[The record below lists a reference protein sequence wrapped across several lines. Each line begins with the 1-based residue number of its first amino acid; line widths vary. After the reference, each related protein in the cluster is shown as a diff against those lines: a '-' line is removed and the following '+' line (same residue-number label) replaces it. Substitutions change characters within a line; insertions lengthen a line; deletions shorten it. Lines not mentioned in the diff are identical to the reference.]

1 MPRSRY
7 VSEICPSHLR
17 LTEMNRISEA
27 LQLAIIIER
36 SWAPPVP
43 EAQLSEKLDFLW
55 RRVSAE
61 RTILEKCSQAR
72 FLDGPYRFL
81 LNKFKPLQPS
91 WSNSPIQD
99 DLQAECREIDV

>member
-1 MPRSRY
+1 MK
-7 VSEICPSHLR
+7 
-17 LTEMNRISEA
+17 RISEA

-36 SWAPPVP
+36 SWAPPVH
-43 EAQLSEKLDFLW
+43 EAQVSEKLDFLW

-61 RTILEKCSQAR
+61 RTILEKCPQAR
-72 FLDGPYRFL
+72 LLDRGSSRFL

-99 DLQAECREIDV
+99 DLQAE

>member
-1 MPRSRY
+1 MK
-7 VSEICPSHLR
+7 
-17 LTEMNRISEA
+17 RISEA

-61 RTILEKCSQAR
+61 RTILEKCPQAR
-72 FLDGPYRFL
+72 LLDGRPSYFL
-81 LNKFKPLQPS
+81 LNKFKPS

-99 DLQAECREIDV
+99 DLQAE